1 MRFLHATFTRLGA
14 PFHHRQRRLA
24 LAAVL
29 LVVSIGLFA
38 SGLAGLLLAEDSEPA
53 LTNVAN
59 NPSRNAPVAPTA
71 TPIPTPRP
79 SNAAIAR
86 LIIEKIGVDAPVITL
101 GLDENGIP
109 QVPDNPYDVAWYNWS
124 TPPGHGGN
132 AVFSGHYDWTVN
144 ASPVLGVF
152 YSLEDLS
159 PADIVQVKLED
170 GTDYIYSVKENL
182 AIPDGDPRLLQFMAA
197 TPADT
202 ATLITCGNLWPPATP
217 SPDGRYWSR
226 QVVRAE
232 LIRETPAALMN
243 EGQIEEP
250 RQEDR
255 AG

>member
-1 MRFLHATFTRLGA
+1 MNPLRGIGGA
-14 PFHHRQRRLA
+14 FRSRRLLLA
-24 LAAVL
+24 SLLLAISLGLLAA
-29 LVVSIGLFA
+29 GA
-38 SGLAGLLLAEDSEPA
+38 AGLLLTGDDSPK
-53 LTNVAN
+53 LTNVGV
-59 NPSRNAPVAPTA
+59 PGPIGTA
-71 TPIPTPRP
+71 TTTVATPPP
-79 SNAAIAR
+79 SAPIAR
-86 LIIEKIGVDAPVITL
+86 LIIEKIGIDAPVVTL
-101 GLDENGIP
+101 GVDENGIP

-243 EGQIEEP
+243 EAQIEEP